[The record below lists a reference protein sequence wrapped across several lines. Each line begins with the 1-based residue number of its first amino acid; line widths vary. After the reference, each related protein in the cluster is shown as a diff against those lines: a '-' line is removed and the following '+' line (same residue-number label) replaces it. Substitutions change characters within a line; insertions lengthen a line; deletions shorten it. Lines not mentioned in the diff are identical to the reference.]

1 MSGQETAGGS
11 RLPTVRRRLSEWRER
26 HGGRGRPIPAEL
38 WDAAVTVARNEGVAQ
53 TARALGVD
61 RRRLE
66 RLAATEQP
74 ALAASALRVAPPP
87 SVALPP
93 SVDFVQLDAE
103 AFCPRG
109 LTVVQL
115 EGADGERVRVE
126 LSGASAVDVVALSRA
141 FWSRG
146 RCCS

>member
-1 MSGQETAGGS
+1 MSGQETAGAS

-38 WDAAVTVARNEGVAQ
+38 WDAAVTVARSEGVAE

-66 RLAATEQP
+66 RLAAAERAP
-74 ALAASALRVAPPP
+74 AVAASASALRVAP
-87 SVALPP
+87 PP

-103 AFCPRG
+103 AFCRGG

-115 EGADGERVRVE
+115 ESADGERVRVE
-126 LSGASAVDVVALSRA
+126 LSGACAVDVVALSRA

>member
-1 MSGQETAGGS
+1 MSGQETAGAS

-38 WDAAVTVARNEGVAQ
+38 WDAAVTIARTDGVAQ

-66 RLAATEQP
+66 RLAAAEP
-74 ALAASALRVAPPP
+74 SPAASALRVAPPP
-87 SVALPP
+87 SMAPAP
-93 SVDFVQLDAE
+93 SVDFVQLDTE
-103 AFCPRG
+103 AFCRRG
-109 LTVVQL
+109 HAVVQL
-115 EGADGERVRVE
+115 ESADGERVRVE
-126 LSGASAVDVVALSRA
+126 LSGASAVDIVALSRA

>member
-1 MSGQETAGGS
+1 MSGRQAAGQS
-11 RLPTVRRRLSEWRER
+11 RLPTVSRRLSEWRER
-26 HGGRGRPIPAEL
+26 HGGRGRPIPVEL
-38 WDAAVTVARNEGVAQ
+38 WDAAVAIARTDGVAQ

-66 RLAATEQP
+66 RLVAADP
-74 ALAASALRVAPPP
+74 SPAASALRVALPL
-87 SVALPP
+87 SAALPT

-103 AFCPRG
+103 ALCPRG
-109 LTVVQL
+109 HAVVQL

-126 LSGASAVDVVALSRA
+126 LSGACAVDVVALSRA

>member
-1 MSGQETAGGS
+1 MSGREGAGQS

-26 HGGRGRPIPAEL
+26 HGGRGRPIPVEL
-38 WDAAVTVARNEGVAQ
+38 WDAAVTIARSEGVAQ

-66 RLAATEQP
+66 RLAGPEPTP
-74 ALAASALRVAPPP
+74 AASALRVAP
-87 SVALPP
+87 PP

-103 AFCPRG
+103 AFCRG
-109 LTVVQL
+109 GHTVVQL
-115 EGADGERVRVE
+115 ESADGERVRVE
-126 LSGASAVDVVALSRA
+126 LSGACAVDVVALSRA

>member
-1 MSGQETAGGS
+1 MSGREAAGQS
-11 RLPTVRRRLSEWRER
+11 RLPTVQRRLSEWRER

-38 WDAAVTVARNEGVAQ
+38 WDAAVTVARTEGVSQ

-66 RLAATEQP
+66 RLSAAEP
-74 ALAASALRVAPPP
+74 APAVSALRVAPPP
-87 SVALPP
+87 SVASPP

-103 AFCPRG
+103 SFRPRG

-115 EGADGERVRVE
+115 EGADGEHVRVE
-126 LSGASAVDVVALSRA
+126 LSGACAVDVVALSRA

>member
-1 MSGQETAGGS
+1 
-11 RLPTVRRRLSEWRER
+11 
-26 HGGRGRPIPAEL
+26 
-38 WDAAVTVARNEGVAQ
+38 VA
-53 TARALGVD
+53 
-61 RRRLE
+61 
-66 RLAATEQP
+66 
-74 ALAASALRVAPPP
+74 S
-87 SVALPP
+87 PP

-109 LTVVQL
+109 HAVVQL

-126 LSGASAVDVVALSRA
+126 LSGACAVDIVALSRA

>member
-1 MSGQETAGGS
+1 
-11 RLPTVRRRLSEWRER
+11 
-26 HGGRGRPIPAEL
+26 
-38 WDAAVTVARNEGVAQ
+38 VTVARAEGIAE

-66 RLAATEQP
+66 RLAGAE
-74 ALAASALRVAPPP
+74 ADAKAAPGPSALRVP
-87 SVALPP
+87 SPQ
-93 SVDFVQLDAE
+93 SVEFVQLDAE

-109 LTVVQL
+109 QAVVHL

-126 LSGASAVDVVALSRA
+126 LNGASAVDVVALSRA

-146 RCCS
+146 LCCS

>member
-1 MSGQETAGGS
+1 MSERATVQNG
-11 RLPTVRRRLSEWRER
+11 LPTVRRRLSEWRER

-38 WDAAVTVARNEGVAQ
+38 WDAAVTIARTEGVAP
-53 TARALGVD
+53 TARVLGID

-66 RLAATEQP
+66 RLAGAEP
-74 ALAASALRVAPPP
+74 APAALRVVSPP
-87 SVALPP
+87 SME
-93 SVDFVQLDAE
+93 FVQLDAG
-103 AFCPRG
+103 ALCPQG
-109 LTVVQL
+109 HAVVLL

-126 LSGASAVDVVALSRA
+126 LSGASAVDIIGLSRA

>member
-1 MSGQETAGGS
+1 MSGQGAAGES

-26 HGGRGRPIPAEL
+26 HGGRGRPIPADL
-38 WDAAVTVARNEGVAQ
+38 WDAAVTIARNEGVAQ

-66 RLAATEQP
+66 RLAAAEPSP
-74 ALAASALRVAPPP
+74 AVSALRVASPPR
-87 SVALPP
+87 
-93 SVDFVQLDAE
+93 VDFVQLDAD
-103 AFCPRG
+103 ALCPRG
-109 LTVVQL
+109 HAVVQL
-115 EGADGERVRVE
+115 ESADGERLRVE
-126 LSGASAVDVVALSRA
+126 LSGACAVDVVALSRA

>member
-1 MSGQETAGGS
+1 M
-11 RLPTVRRRLSEWRER
+11 P
-26 HGGRGRPIPAEL
+26 
-38 WDAAVTVARNEGVAQ
+38 Q

-66 RLAATEQP
+66 RLAVPEP
-74 ALAASALRVAPPP
+74 APAASALRVASP
-87 SVALPP
+87 A
-93 SVDFVQLDAE
+93 SVDFVQLDTE

-109 LTVVQL
+109 HAVVQL
-115 EGADGERVRVE
+115 ESADGERIRVE
-126 LSGASAVDVVALSRA
+126 LSGASAVDVIALSRA

>member
-1 MSGQETAGGS
+1 MSGQETAGRS

-38 WDAAVTVARNEGVAQ
+38 WDAAVAIARTDGVAQ

-66 RLAATEQP
+66 RLAATEP
-74 ALAASALRVAPPP
+74 ALAAAALRVAPPP
-87 SVALPP
+87 SVASPTSL
-93 SVDFVQLDAE
+93 DFVQLDTE

-109 LTVVQL
+109 HAVVQL

-126 LSGASAVDVVALSRA
+126 LSGACAVDVVALSRA

>member
-1 MSGQETAGGS
+1 MSGGESAGQS

-38 WDAAVTVARNEGVAQ
+38 WDAAVSIARIEGIAQ

-66 RLAATEQP
+66 RLAGPEP
-74 ALAASALRVAPPP
+74 APAASALRVA
-87 SVALPP
+87 SAP

-103 AFCPRG
+103 AFGPRG
-109 LTVVQL
+109 HAVVQL
-115 EGADGERVRVE
+115 ESADGERVRVE
-126 LSGASAVDVVALSRA
+126 LSGACALDVVGLSRA

>member
-1 MSGQETAGGS
+1 MSERESAVQS

-26 HGGRGRPIPAEL
+26 HGGRGRPIPAAL
-38 WDAAVTVARNEGVAQ
+38 WDAAVTIARIEGIAQ

-66 RLAATEQP
+66 RLAGSEAAP
-74 ALAASALRVAPPP
+74 AASALRVASPP
-87 SVALPP
+87 SVE
-93 SVDFVQLDAE
+93 FVQLDTE
-103 AFCPRG
+103 AFRPRG
-109 LTVVQL
+109 HAVVQL
-115 EGADGERVRVE
+115 ESADGERVRVE